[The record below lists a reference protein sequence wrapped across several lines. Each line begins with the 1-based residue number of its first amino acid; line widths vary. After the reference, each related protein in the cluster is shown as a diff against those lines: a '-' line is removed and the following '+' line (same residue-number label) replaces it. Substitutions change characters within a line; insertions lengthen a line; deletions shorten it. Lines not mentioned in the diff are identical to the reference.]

1 MLGSLGRMRGSAEA
15 TWVSLLGTACALAL
29 ILAARSLRGDT
40 PQLAAPFDRAAVYL
54 TVAAATALAMLLVI
68 RGDVASH
75 YVVTGLF
82 GLAFIFGAAA
92 LAPRIGVALFL
103 SAAIAGQ
110 LIGALVLDHIGAF
123 GVTQYAVN
131 PTRLL
136 GAGLLLAGV
145 VLVRGVGR

>member
-1 MLGSLGRMRGSAEA
+1 MRGSAEA
-15 TWVSLLGTACALAL
+15 TWVSLLGTGCALAL
-29 ILAARSLRGDT
+29 VLALRALRGDT
-40 PQLAAPFDRAAVYL
+40 PQLAAPFDRATIYGAVVAL
-54 TVAAATALAMLLVI
+54 TAVAMVVI
-68 RGDVASH
+68 VRGDIAPH

-103 SAAIAGQ
+103 GAAIAGQ
-110 LIGALVLDHIGAF
+110 LIGALMLDHIGAF
-123 GVTQYAVN
+123 GATQYAIN

-145 VLVRGVGR
+145 VLVRGIGR